1 MHPFLIDNLF
11 CSLFFD
17 LFFYGHMKKL
27 WNPLHYKHILWLPG
41 RNMVWIMQRSCLN
54 SPFMFITISLLT
66 PPMAIPARYSHCMYL
81 SHQTLV
87 GTPFFWFTIPSNWGV
102 PIELSPLDLDF
113 IWKPRYNQPIY
124 VTKKKK
130 KQHLWSHQQTS
141 QSETRMFTHSMNLIH
156 TSMMTLIQ
164 KKRKS
169 PIHST
174 LKCPKKPLN
183 INKTYAYA
191 PLGTRIKNITR
202 WPLPLHLKKLNLSI

>member
-87 GTPFFWFTIPSNWGV
+87 GTPFFYSQYLAIEGYPSNFLPW
-102 PIELSPLDLDF
+102 IWISFENLD
-113 IWKPRYNQPIY
+113 IINQFMWR
-124 VTKKKK
+124 KKK

-174 LKCPKKPLN
+174 LKCPKKPIN